1 MAVTQPA
8 ALKRA
13 AVTTPFSTRAER
25 RKTSPQAGFSSSTV
39 AVAPASSPACR
50 GFLKWSS
57 TCWLYMFTSAPTGT
71 MKPG

>member
-39 AVAPASSPACR
+39 AVAPASSPAFR

-57 TCWLYMFTSAPTGT
+57 TCALYMGSAEGPLT
-71 MKPG
+71 MSF

>member
-57 TCWLYMFTSAPTGT
+57 TCWLYMTSAESPNTLSF
-71 MKPG
+71 